1 MCHDTCV
8 CVVAPCFPA
17 VSRREAMRAAVFDR
31 NVAAITAHN
40 AKGASWTMA
49 VNEYADMTAEEFGG
63 ARLAPF
69 VRPAAP
75 QRSQRLRGGDD
86 EVSPPDTV
94 ATSPLR
100 VDDPPSLDWS
110 AQGAVS
116 PVKDQGNCGSWYAF
130 ASVGAVESMHFI
142 KAKYLQ
148 YLSEQQVVDC
158 SGGYGNLGCKGGLM
172 DNTYQYLIDHKVCR
186 V

>member
-1 MCHDTCV
+1 MSPGSSTTQRS
-8 CVVAPCFPA
+8 ASSRA
-17 VSRREAMRAAVFDR
+17 VSVHSAHGLAATV
-31 NVAAITAHN
+31 
-40 AKGASWTMA
+40 
-49 VNEYADMTAEEFGG
+49 VN
-63 ARLAPF
+63 
-69 VRPAAP
+69 AP
-75 QRSQRLRGGDD
+75 QRSQQLRGGDD